1 MMIPITNIDEI
12 NQNTENYFVLVYKS
26 ESDQSECALRSIKAA
41 AGKVGT
47 SIYLADVNKTRDV
60 HKPLDVSSAPTLIKV
75 ENNRPVKHVKGCQ
88 SEGFYETLFE
98 GKEFTSFSSS
108 AGGGGESVIMYT
120 TPTCTYCNS
129 LKAYLNEKKV
139 HFTEID
145 VSKDHQAAQEMAA
158 KSGQQGVPQTLING
172 QVVVGFD
179 REKINQLLNIE

>member
-1 MMIPITNIDEI
+1 MMIPITNLNEI

-26 ESDQSECALRSIKAA
+26 ESDQSECALRNVKSAA
-41 AGKVGT
+41 NIIDANV
-47 SIYLADVNKTRDV
+47 YLADVNKTRSV
-60 HKPLDVSSAPTLIKV
+60 HKPLGVSSAPTLVKV
-75 ENNRPVKHVKGCQ
+75 ENNKPVKHVKGCQ
-88 SEGFYETLFE
+88 SEGFYQTLLE

-108 AGGGGESVIMYT
+108 GGSGGQSVIMYT

-145 VSKDHQAAQEMAA
+145 VAKDHQAAREMAA